1 MAAFLSVNKLGKK
14 INNVNLLADLSFGIQ
29 KGELLFLLGKSGSG
43 KSTLLKILIGFIKKD
58 RGQIFVDG
66 LDYDI
71 RNEEIIKKIGYVS
84 ENDIF
89 DTDLTVHENLTFSA
103 ELNNCNPVKIQE
115 KINYWSNRLEFS
127 RKLNL
132 KIEKLNNSTLRKIS
146 LARTLIHNPDVILF
160 DDFTSS
166 MDLYDQSLIFEI
178 IKEIKNDKSILFVT
192 NDLLL
197 PELFSD
203 RIIIIDNGSVTFNGT
218 INNLESK
225 INDSFKYR
233 FTFKRI
239 VPNEFLKALKNNDKI
254 KNIISRDCD
263 VQILISDKIEFF
275 KIFKMAVNYELIDIK
290 ISDSK
295 VSDLFQ
301 RLTNK

>member
-71 RNEEIIKKIGYVS
+71 RNEEIVKKIGYVS

-89 DTDLTVHENLTFSA
+89 DTDLTVNENLLFSA
-103 ELNNCNPVKIQE
+103 ELNNCNPIKIQE
-115 KINYWSNRLEFS
+115 KINYWSNRLGFS
-127 RKLNL
+127 RNLNL
-132 KIEKLNNSTLRKIS
+132 KINNINNSTLRKIS
-146 LARTLIHNPDVILF
+146 FARTLIHNPEVILF

-178 IKEIKNDKSILFVT
+178 IKEIKNDKSILFAT
-192 NDLLL
+192 NDLSL

-254 KNIISRDCD
+254 KNVTSRDCD
-263 VQILISDKIEFF
+263 VQILTSDKIEFF

-295 VSDLFQ
+295 VSELFQ
-301 RLTNK
+301 RLTN

>member
-1 MAAFLSVNKLGKK
+1 MAAFLSVNNLGKK

-89 DTDLTVHENLTFSA
+89 DTDLTVNENLLFSA
-103 ELNNCNPVKIQE
+103 ELNNCNPIKIQE
-115 KINYWSNRLEFS
+115 KINYWSNRLGFS
-127 RKLNL
+127 RNLNL
-132 KIEKLNNSTLRKIS
+132 KINNINNSTLRKIS
-146 LARTLIHNPDVILF
+146 FARTLIHNPEVILF

-178 IKEIKNDKSILFVT
+178 IKEIKNDKSILFAT
-192 NDLLL
+192 NDLSL

-254 KNIISRDCD
+254 KNVTSRDCD
-263 VQILISDKIEFF
+263 VQILTSDKIEFF
-275 KIFKMAVNYELIDIK
+275 KIFKMAVNYELIDLK

-295 VSDLFQ
+295 VSELFQ
-301 RLTNK
+301 RLTNS

>member
-89 DTDLTVHENLTFSA
+89 DTDLTINENLLFSA

-115 KINYWSNRLEFS
+115 KINYWSNRLGFS
-127 RKLNL
+127 RNLNL
-132 KIEKLNNSTLRKIS
+132 KINNINNSTLRKIS
-146 LARTLIHNPDVILF
+146 FARTLIHNPEVILF

-178 IKEIKNDKSILFVT
+178 IKEIKNDKSILFAT
-192 NDLLL
+192 NDLSL

-254 KNIISRDCD
+254 KNITSRDCD
-263 VQILISDKIEFF
+263 VQILTSDKIEFF

-295 VSDLFQ
+295 VSELFQ
-301 RLTNK
+301 RLTN

>member
-89 DTDLTVHENLTFSA
+89 DTDLTVNENLLFSA
-103 ELNNCNPVKIQE
+103 ELNYCNPIKIQE
-115 KINYWSNRLEFS
+115 KINYWSNRLGFS
-127 RKLNL
+127 RNLNL
-132 KIEKLNNSTLRKIS
+132 KINNINNSTLRKIS
-146 LARTLIHNPDVILF
+146 FARTLIHNPEVILF

-178 IKEIKNDKSILFVT
+178 IKEIKNDKSILFAT
-192 NDLLL
+192 NDLSL

-254 KNIISRDCD
+254 KNITSRDCD
-263 VQILISDKIEFF
+263 VQILTSDKIEFF

-295 VSDLFQ
+295 VSELFQ
-301 RLTNK
+301 RLTN

>member
-89 DTDLTVHENLTFSA
+89 DTDLTVHENLIFSA

-146 LARTLIHNPDVILF
+146 LARTLIHNPKVILF

-192 NDLLL
+192 NDLSL

-301 RLTNK
+301 RLTN

>member
-43 KSTLLKILIGFIKKD
+43 KSTLLKILIGFINKD

-146 LARTLIHNPDVILF
+146 LARTLIHNPKVILF

-301 RLTNK
+301 RLTN

>member
-89 DTDLTVHENLTFSA
+89 DTDLTVHENLIFSA

-115 KINYWSNRLEFS
+115 KINYWSNRLGFS

-146 LARTLIHNPDVILF
+146 LARTLIHNPEVILF

-192 NDLLL
+192 NDLSL

-203 RIIIIDNGSVTFNGT
+203 RIIIIDNGSVTFNGS

-301 RLTNK
+301 RLTN

>member
-146 LARTLIHNPDVILF
+146 LARTLIHNPEVILF

-192 NDLLL
+192 NDLSL

-301 RLTNK
+301 RLTN

>member
-71 RNEEIIKKIGYVS
+71 RNEEIVKKIGYVS

-115 KINYWSNRLEFS
+115 KINYWSNRLGFS

-132 KIEKLNNSTLRKIS
+132 KIDKLNNSTLRKIS
-146 LARTLIHNPDVILF
+146 LARTLIHNPEVILF

-192 NDLLL
+192 NNLSL

-263 VQILISDKIEFF
+263 VQILISDKKEFF

-301 RLTNK
+301 RLT

>member
-1 MAAFLSVNKLGKK
+1 MAVFLSVNKLGKK
-14 INNVNLLADLSFGIQ
+14 INNKNLLADLSFGIQ

-43 KSTLLKILIGFIKKD
+43 KSTLLKILIGFINKD

-146 LARTLIHNPDVILF
+146 LARTLIHNPKVILF

-192 NDLLL
+192 NDLSL

-239 VPNEFLKALKNNDKI
+239 VPNEFLKSLKNNDKI
-254 KNIISRDCD
+254 KNVISKDCN
-263 VQILISDKIEFF
+263 VQISISDKFEFF
-275 KIFKMAVNYELIDIK
+275 KIFKMAANYELVDIK

-295 VSDLFQ
+295 ITELFQ
-301 RLTNK
+301 RLAK

>member
-89 DTDLTVHENLTFSA
+89 DTDLTVNENLLFSA
-103 ELNNCNPVKIQE
+103 ELNNCNPIKIQE
-115 KINYWSNRLEFS
+115 KINYWSNRLGFS
-127 RKLNL
+127 RNLNL
-132 KIEKLNNSTLRKIS
+132 KINNINNSTLRKIS
-146 LARTLIHNPDVILF
+146 FARTLIHNPEVILF

-178 IKEIKNDKSILFVT
+178 IKEIKNDKSILFAT
-192 NDLLL
+192 NDLSL

-254 KNIISRDCD
+254 KNITSRDCD
-263 VQILISDKIEFF
+263 VQILTSDKIEFF

-295 VSDLFQ
+295 VSELFQ
-301 RLTNK
+301 RLTN

>member
-1 MAAFLSVNKLGKK
+1 MAVFLSVNKLGKK
-14 INNVNLLADLSFGIQ
+14 INNKNLLADLSFGIQ

-43 KSTLLKILIGFIKKD
+43 KSTLLKILIGFINKD

-89 DTDLTVHENLTFSA
+89 DTDLTVNENLLFSA

-115 KINYWSNRLEFS
+115 KINYWSNRLGFS
-127 RKLNL
+127 RNLNL
-132 KIEKLNNSTLRKIS
+132 KIKNINNSTLRKIS
-146 LARTLIHNPDVILF
+146 FARTLIHNPEVFLF

-178 IKEIKNDKSILFVT
+178 IKEIKNNKSILFAT
-192 NDLLL
+192 NDLSL

-239 VPNEFLKALKNNDKI
+239 VPNEFLKSLKNNDKI
-254 KNIISRDCD
+254 KNVISKDCN
-263 VQILISDKIEFF
+263 VQISISDKFEFF
-275 KIFKMAVNYELIDIK
+275 KIFKMAANYELVDIK

-295 VSDLFQ
+295 ITELFQ
-301 RLTNK
+301 RLAK

>member
-89 DTDLTVHENLTFSA
+89 DTDLTVNENLLFSA

-115 KINYWSNRLEFS
+115 KINYWSNRLGFS
-127 RKLNL
+127 RNLNL
-132 KIEKLNNSTLRKIS
+132 KINNINNSTLRKIS
-146 LARTLIHNPDVILF
+146 FARTLIHNPEVILF

-178 IKEIKNDKSILFVT
+178 IKEIKNDKSILFAT
-192 NDLLL
+192 NDLSL

-254 KNIISRDCD
+254 KNITSRDCD
-263 VQILISDKIEFF
+263 VQILTSDKIEFF

-295 VSDLFQ
+295 VSELFQ
-301 RLTNK
+301 RLTN

>member
-14 INNVNLLADLSFGIQ
+14 INNVNLLANLSFGIQ

-89 DTDLTVHENLTFSA
+89 DTDLTVNENLLFSA
-103 ELNNCNPVKIQE
+103 ELNNCNPIKIQE
-115 KINYWSNRLEFS
+115 KINYWSNRLGFS
-127 RKLNL
+127 RNLNL
-132 KIEKLNNSTLRKIS
+132 KINNINNSTLRKIS
-146 LARTLIHNPDVILF
+146 FARTLIHNPEVILF

-178 IKEIKNDKSILFVT
+178 IKEIKKDKSILFAT
-192 NDLLL
+192 NDLSL

-218 INNLESK
+218 INNLETK

-239 VPNEFLKALKNNDKI
+239 VPNEFLKSLKNNDKI

-301 RLTNK
+301 RLTN

>member
-89 DTDLTVHENLTFSA
+89 DTDLTVNENLLFSA
-103 ELNNCNPVKIQE
+103 ELNNSNPVKIQE
-115 KINYWSNRLEFS
+115 KINYWSNRLGFS
-127 RKLNL
+127 RNLNL
-132 KIEKLNNSTLRKIS
+132 KINNINNSTLRKIS
-146 LARTLIHNPDVILF
+146 FARTLIHNPEVILF

-178 IKEIKNDKSILFVT
+178 IKEIKNDKSILFAT
-192 NDLLL
+192 NDLSL

-254 KNIISRDCD
+254 KNITSRDCD
-263 VQILISDKIEFF
+263 VQILTSDKIEFF

-295 VSDLFQ
+295 VSELFQ
-301 RLTNK
+301 RLTN

>member
-89 DTDLTVHENLTFSA
+89 DTDLTVNENLLFSA

-115 KINYWSNRLEFS
+115 KINYWSNRLGFS
-127 RKLNL
+127 RNLNL
-132 KIEKLNNSTLRKIS
+132 KINNINNSTLRKIS
-146 LARTLIHNPDVILF
+146 FARTLIHNPEVILF

-178 IKEIKNDKSILFVT
+178 IKEIKNDKSILFAT
-192 NDLLL
+192 NDLSL

-254 KNIISRDCD
+254 KNVTSRDCD
-263 VQILISDKIEFF
+263 VQILTSDKIEFF

-295 VSDLFQ
+295 VSELFQ
-301 RLTNK
+301 RLTN

>member
-146 LARTLIHNPDVILF
+146 LARTLIHNPEVILF

-301 RLTNK
+301 RLTN

>member
-146 LARTLIHNPDVILF
+146 LARTLIHNPKVILF

-301 RLTNK
+301 RLTN

>member
-89 DTDLTVHENLTFSA
+89 DTDLTVNENLFFSA

-115 KINYWSNRLEFS
+115 KINYWSNRLGFS
-127 RKLNL
+127 RNLNL
-132 KIEKLNNSTLRKIS
+132 KIKNINNSTLRKIS
-146 LARTLIHNPDVILF
+146 FARTLIHNPEVILF

-178 IKEIKNDKSILFVT
+178 IKEIKNNKSILFAT
-192 NDLLL
+192 NDLSL

-254 KNIISRDCD
+254 KNITSRDCD
-263 VQILISDKIEFF
+263 VQILTSDKIEFF
-275 KIFKMAVNYELIDIK
+275 KIFKMAVKYELIDIK

-295 VSDLFQ
+295 VSELFQ
-301 RLTNK
+301 RLTN

>member
-43 KSTLLKILIGFIKKD
+43 KSTLLKILIGFINKD

-89 DTDLTVHENLTFSA
+89 DTDLTVNENLLFSA
-103 ELNNCNPVKIQE
+103 TLNNCNHVKIQE
-115 KINYWSNRLEFS
+115 KIKYWSNRLGFY
-127 RKLNL
+127 RNLNL
-132 KIEKLNNSTLRKIS
+132 KIKNINNSTLRKIS
-146 LARTLIHNPDVILF
+146 FARTLIHNPEVILF

-178 IKEIKNDKSILFVT
+178 IKEIKNDKSILFAT
-192 NDLLL
+192 NDLSL

-203 RIIIIDNGSVTFNGT
+203 RVIIIDNGSVTFNGT
-218 INNLESK
+218 IHNLESK

-254 KNIISRDCD
+254 KDITSRDCD
-263 VQILISDKIEFF
+263 VQILMSDKIEFF
-275 KIFKMAVNYELIDIK
+275 KIFKIAVNYELIDIK

-295 VSDLFQ
+295 VSELFR
-301 RLTNK
+301 RLTN

>member
-89 DTDLTVHENLTFSA
+89 DTDLTVNENLLFSA
-103 ELNNCNPVKIQE
+103 ELNNCNPIKIQE
-115 KINYWSNRLEFS
+115 KINYWSNRLGFS
-127 RKLNL
+127 RNLNL
-132 KIEKLNNSTLRKIS
+132 KINNINNSTLRKIS
-146 LARTLIHNPDVILF
+146 FARTLIHNPEVILF

-178 IKEIKNDKSILFVT
+178 IKEIKNDKSILFAT
-192 NDLLL
+192 NDLSL

-239 VPNEFLKALKNNDKI
+239 VPNEFLKSLKNNDKI
-254 KNIISRDCD
+254 KNVTSRDCD
-263 VQILISDKIEFF
+263 VQILTSDKIEFF
-275 KIFKMAVNYELIDIK
+275 KIFKMAANYELIDIK

-295 VSDLFQ
+295 VSELFQ
-301 RLTNK
+301 RLTN

>member
-1 MAAFLSVNKLGKK
+1 MAVFLSVNKLGKK
-14 INNVNLLADLSFGIQ
+14 INNKNLLADLSFGIQ

-43 KSTLLKILIGFIKKD
+43 KSTLLKILIGFINKD

-89 DTDLTVHENLTFSA
+89 DTDLTVNENLLFSA

-115 KINYWSNRLEFS
+115 KINYWSNRLGFS
-127 RKLNL
+127 RNLNL
-132 KIEKLNNSTLRKIS
+132 KIKNINNSTLRKIS
-146 LARTLIHNPDVILF
+146 FARTLIHNPEVILF

-178 IKEIKNDKSILFVT
+178 IKEIKNNKSILFAT
-192 NDLLL
+192 NDLSL

-239 VPNEFLKALKNNDKI
+239 VPNEFLKSLKNNDKI
-254 KNIISRDCD
+254 KNVISKDCN
-263 VQILISDKIEFF
+263 VQISISDKFEFF
-275 KIFKMAVNYELIDIK
+275 KIFKMAANYELVDIK

-295 VSDLFQ
+295 ITELFQ
-301 RLTNK
+301 RLAK

>member
-14 INNVNLLADLSFGIQ
+14 INNINLLADLSFGIQ

-89 DTDLTVHENLTFSA
+89 DTDLTVNENLLFSA
-103 ELNNCNPVKIQE
+103 ELNNCNPIKIQE
-115 KINYWSNRLEFS
+115 KINYWSNRLGFS
-127 RKLNL
+127 RNLNL
-132 KIEKLNNSTLRKIS
+132 KINNINNSTLRKIS
-146 LARTLIHNPDVILF
+146 FARTLIHNPEVILF

-178 IKEIKNDKSILFVT
+178 IKEIKNDKSILFAT
-192 NDLLL
+192 NDLSL

-254 KNIISRDCD
+254 KNITSRDCD
-263 VQILISDKIEFF
+263 VQILTSDKIEFF

-295 VSDLFQ
+295 VSELFQ
-301 RLTNK
+301 RLTN

>member
-89 DTDLTVHENLTFSA
+89 DTDLTVNENLLFSA
-103 ELNNCNPVKIQE
+103 ELNNCNPIKIQE
-115 KINYWSNRLEFS
+115 KINYWSNRLGFF
-127 RKLNL
+127 RNLNL
-132 KIEKLNNSTLRKIS
+132 KINNINNSTLRKIS
-146 LARTLIHNPDVILF
+146 FARTLIHNPEVILF

-178 IKEIKNDKSILFVT
+178 IKEIKNDKSILFAT
-192 NDLLL
+192 NDLSL

-254 KNIISRDCD
+254 KNITSRDCD
-263 VQILISDKIEFF
+263 VQILTSDKIEFF

-295 VSDLFQ
+295 VSELFQ
-301 RLTNK
+301 RLTN

>member
-89 DTDLTVHENLTFSA
+89 DTDLTVNENLLFSA
-103 ELNNCNPVKIQE
+103 ELNNCNPIKIQE
-115 KINYWSNRLEFS
+115 KINYWSNRLGFS
-127 RKLNL
+127 RNLNL
-132 KIEKLNNSTLRKIS
+132 KINNINNSTLRKIS
-146 LARTLIHNPDVILF
+146 FARTLIHNPEVILF

-178 IKEIKNDKSILFVT
+178 IKEIKNDKSILFAT
-192 NDLLL
+192 NDLSL

-254 KNIISRDCD
+254 KNVTSRDCD
-263 VQILISDKIEFF
+263 VQILTSDKIEFF

-295 VSDLFQ
+295 VSELFQ
-301 RLTNK
+301 RLTN

>member
-14 INNVNLLADLSFGIQ
+14 INNLNLLADLSFGIQ

-146 LARTLIHNPDVILF
+146 FARTLIHNPEVILF

-166 MDLYDQSLIFEI
+166 MDLYNQSLIFEI

-192 NDLLL
+192 NDLSL

-295 VSDLFQ
+295 LSDLFQ
-301 RLTNK
+301 RLTN

>member
-1 MAAFLSVNKLGKK
+1 MAVFLSVNKLGKK
-14 INNVNLLADLSFGIQ
+14 INNKNLLADLSFGIQ

-43 KSTLLKILIGFIKKD
+43 KSTLLKILIGFINKD

-89 DTDLTVHENLTFSA
+89 DTDLTVNENLLFSA

-115 KINYWSNRLEFS
+115 KINYWSNRLGFS
-127 RKLNL
+127 RNLNL
-132 KIEKLNNSTLRKIS
+132 KIKNINNSTLRKIS
-146 LARTLIHNPDVILF
+146 FARTLIHNPEVILF

-178 IKEIKNDKSILFVT
+178 IKEIKNDKSILFAT
-192 NDLLL
+192 NDLSL

-239 VPNEFLKALKNNDKI
+239 VPNEFLKSLKNNDKI
-254 KNIISRDCD
+254 KNVISKDCN
-263 VQILISDKIEFF
+263 VQISISDKFEFF
-275 KIFKMAVNYELIDIK
+275 KIFKMAANYELVDIK

-295 VSDLFQ
+295 ITELFQ
-301 RLTNK
+301 RLAK

>member
-71 RNEEIIKKIGYVS
+71 RNEEIVKKIGYVS

-115 KINYWSNRLEFS
+115 KINYWSNRLGFS

-132 KIEKLNNSTLRKIS
+132 KIDKLNNSTLRKIS
-146 LARTLIHNPDVILF
+146 LTRTLIHNPEVILF

-192 NDLLL
+192 NDLSL

-301 RLTNK
+301 RLTN

>member
-14 INNVNLLADLSFGIQ
+14 INNVNLLANLSFGIQ

-89 DTDLTVHENLTFSA
+89 DTDLTVHENLIFSA

-146 LARTLIHNPDVILF
+146 LARTLIHNPEVILF

-192 NDLLL
+192 NDLSL

-218 INNLESK
+218 INNLETK

-239 VPNEFLKALKNNDKI
+239 VPNEFLKSLKNNDKI

-263 VQILISDKIEFF
+263 VQILISDKMEFF

-301 RLTNK
+301 RLTN

>member
-89 DTDLTVHENLTFSA
+89 DTDLTVNENLLFSA
-103 ELNNCNPVKIQE
+103 ELNNCNPIKIQE
-115 KINYWSNRLEFS
+115 KINYWSNRLGFS
-127 RKLNL
+127 RNLNL
-132 KIEKLNNSTLRKIS
+132 KINNINNSTLRKIS
-146 LARTLIHNPDVILF
+146 FARTLIHNPEVILF

-178 IKEIKNDKSILFVT
+178 IKEIKNDKSILFAT
-192 NDLLL
+192 NDLSL

-254 KNIISRDCD
+254 KNVTSRDCD
-263 VQILISDKIEFF
+263 VQILTSDKIEFF

-295 VSDLFQ
+295 VSELFQ
-301 RLTNK
+301 RLTNS

>member
-146 LARTLIHNPDVILF
+146 LARTLIHNPKVILF

-192 NDLLL
+192 NDLSL

-301 RLTNK
+301 RLTN

>member
-14 INNVNLLADLSFGIQ
+14 INNLNLLADLSFGIQ

-146 LARTLIHNPDVILF
+146 FARTLIHNPEVILF

-166 MDLYDQSLIFEI
+166 MDLYNQSLIFEI

-192 NDLLL
+192 NDLSL

-263 VQILISDKIEFF
+263 VQILISDKKEFF

-301 RLTNK
+301 RLT